1 MSSRMTPLQNLQK
14 LLTELNDAITGDYAV
29 VEEYTDALALSAR
42 DKAQI
47 DWCLVHYKT
56 ALVEVHKTIKNFED
70 RLRVINANKKIQ
82 E

>member
-1 MSSRMTPLQNLQK
+1 MTPLQNLQK

-29 VEEYTDALALSAR
+29 VEEYTEALDLSEH
-42 DKAQI
+42 DKAQV
-47 DWCLVHYKT
+47 DWALVHYKT